1 MDKWTNGLSSYL
13 EFILSL
19 LLSSVIL
26 CQAST
31 STLPTGSFTNEC
43 KICHYCI
50 CIAMPFSFPPKKTKE
65 NYQFYELPLMYSNPK
80 PYCVLLL
87 EILPELLPSM
97 LFCKTTIIALVVHV
111 AQAISVDITNYK
123 YKSSYT
129 DCSFN
134 YSFQHASR

>member
-1 MDKWTNGLSSYL
+1 
-13 EFILSL
+13 
-19 LLSSVIL
+19 
-26 CQAST
+26 
-31 STLPTGSFTNEC
+31 
-43 KICHYCI
+43 
-50 CIAMPFSFPPKKTKE
+50 
-65 NYQFYELPLMYSNPK
+65 MYSNPK

-134 YSFQHASR
+134 YSFQHTSR